1 MPAALS
7 PKFVPK
13 KIAFASVLKPV
24 QDTRMWHK
32 MGRSASSSA
41 QYEVLVVGS
50 GSTPIE
56 KANGVSFYP
65 IFGGSRLGIW
75 RYIVSLKYAQFLWSN
90 RPKIQVVC
98 SPELLLVAYIYR
110 LFARSSRL
118 VYDVRENYISN
129 IWFTDSYIILIRP
142 ILAAYIMILE
152 RLATLVAD
160 QIWVAEACYQ
170 LERPSYFGKSIL
182 LPNLYDQRLGFRT
195 VPPDNRGP
203 DKPLQLLIS
212 GTLGRHYGTLEAI
225 TWAKKLAEL
234 RAIKLTITG
243 YAADLEYG
251 KLVLEACQSIDWIM
265 TEGITSMV
273 PYSRIIELTK
283 GTDFLLLP
291 YLPNQST
298 QNRIPTKLYEGL
310 AWSVP
315 MLVSHNDVWAT
326 IIKNHDAGLMLDFT
340 QTPTPDL
347 VNKLEADSFYR
358 NELGKNLDPI
368 FWQSIEPRFLASLD
382 ALIT

>member
-1 MPAALS
+1 
-7 PKFVPK
+7 
-13 KIAFASVLKPV
+13 
-24 QDTRMWHK
+24 
-32 MGRSASSSA
+32 
-41 QYEVLVVGS
+41 
-50 GSTPIE
+50 
-56 KANGVSFYP
+56 
-65 IFGGSRLGIW
+65 
-75 RYIVSLKYAQFLWSN
+75 
-90 RPKIQVVC
+90 
-98 SPELLLVAYIYR
+98 
-110 LFARSSRL
+110 
-118 VYDVRENYISN
+118 
-129 IWFTDSYIILIRP
+129 
-142 ILAAYIMILE
+142 
-152 RLATLVAD
+152 
-160 QIWVAEACYQ
+160 
-170 LERPSYFGKSIL
+170 
-182 LPNLYDQRLGFRT
+182 
-195 VPPDNRGP
+195 
-203 DKPLQLLIS
+203 LQLLIS